1 MNTNA
6 RNAISHL
13 EGWHNMENL
22 LDRKIEKMALD
33 FFYSQGMSQS
43 EVNYSFEQLR
53 SSIDRGFYSRALM
66 IGLLK
71 FARGQ
76 R

>member
-1 MNTNA
+1 
-6 RNAISHL
+6 
-13 EGWHNMENL
+13 MENL
-22 LDRKIEKMALD
+22 LDRKIKEMALD

-43 EVNYSFEQLR
+43 EVNYSYERLR
-53 SSIDRGFYSRALM
+53 FSIDRGFYSRAIM